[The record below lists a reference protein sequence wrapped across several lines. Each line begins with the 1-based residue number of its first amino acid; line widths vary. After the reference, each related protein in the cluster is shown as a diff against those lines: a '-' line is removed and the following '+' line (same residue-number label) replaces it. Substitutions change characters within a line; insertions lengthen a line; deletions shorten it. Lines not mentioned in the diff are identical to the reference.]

1 VTEFWVIGRNMDEVG
16 SAGGAG
22 KKMGRYLREILEKYT
37 KTVVWGTGDFYAQ
50 YRELFAHQFAYF
62 VDNDVKKW
70 GCFLDGKEICPPEKL
85 ADEDDKNT
93 LVIVCNHYFE
103 EISNQIKQYG
113 KFSLID
119 IVTMG
124 LLNEKERNVTAQKPM
139 KADRLVAVYGG
150 IHAMWQ
156 TNGSRR
162 FIEGQCAQ
170 IRRANFYTIEMIP
183 LLFYEEG
190 RQDSVYLALSADGC
204 YFGIFSVYEF
214 VEMYPRVRGFVIH
227 SPYYSHGTVKVLL
240 DSIAVEKSIL
250 YYIHD
255 FSCICFYRFLHKNQ
269 ELCIDENGKFCCS
282 SCSEK
287 CRRRKRVDFYRALF
301 EKYRALLAAP
311 SADTKKKAEQFY
323 RNVKIVELPHLEYET
338 ETFQKSVNSR
348 IRIAYIGA
356 AIWHKGWEPYVR
368 LVERFHQKYD
378 FYCMGDCPERLRI
391 PDVTYVSVGLYG
403 YQGMPSMTE
412 ALTAHGIDIA
422 YIGSLWAETYSYTYY
437 EAYEAGCFIITN
449 TRSGNVCSQVRQNG
463 NGLVFSDEDEM
474 ADWLETEKVGRDVQ
488 NMNKRIKNV
497 RDSGKFLSYLE

>member
-1 VTEFWVIGRNMDEVG
+1 M
-16 SAGGAG
+16 
-22 KKMGRYLREILEKYT
+22 
-37 KTVVWGTGDFYAQ
+37 
-50 YRELFAHQFAYF
+50 
-62 VDNDVKKW
+62 
-70 GCFLDGKEICPPEKL
+70 
-85 ADEDDKNT
+85 
-93 LVIVCNHYFE
+93 
-103 EISNQIKQYG
+103 
-113 KFSLID
+113 
-119 IVTMG
+119 
-124 LLNEKERNVTAQKPM
+124 
-139 KADRLVAVYGG
+139 
-150 IHAMWQ
+150 
-156 TNGSRR
+156 
-162 FIEGQCAQ
+162 
-170 IRRANFYTIEMIP
+170 
-183 LLFYEEG
+183 
-190 RQDSVYLALSADGC
+190 
-204 YFGIFSVYEF
+204 
-214 VEMYPRVRGFVIH
+214 
-227 SPYYSHGTVKVLL
+227 
-240 DSIAVEKSIL
+240 
-250 YYIHD
+250 
-255 FSCICFYRFLHKNQ
+255 
-269 ELCIDENGKFCCS
+269 
-282 SCSEK
+282 
-287 CRRRKRVDFYRALF
+287 
-301 EKYRALLAAP
+301 
-311 SADTKKKAEQFY
+311 
-323 RNVKIVELPHLEYET
+323 EYET